1 VAAAVKHG
9 LTDAD
14 AFLHLCRLAGEVSRS
29 QFDELIMPLVK
40 RTLLACRRLRDAGS
54 SRWKCWKW

>member
-1 VAAAVKHG
+1 
-9 LTDAD
+9 
-14 AFLHLCRLAGEVSRS
+14 VSRS

-40 RTLLACRRLRDAGS
+40 RTLLACRRALRDAGS